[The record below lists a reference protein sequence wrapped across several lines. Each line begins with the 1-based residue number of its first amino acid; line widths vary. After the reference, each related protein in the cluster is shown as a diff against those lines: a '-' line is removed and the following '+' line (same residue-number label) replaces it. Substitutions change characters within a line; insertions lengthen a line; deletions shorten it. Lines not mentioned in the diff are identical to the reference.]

1 MQLFSYNNERLKD
14 KNNNLTT
21 FDYIVV
27 GAGSAGCVL
36 ANRLT
41 ANGEHKV
48 LLIEAGGTDWNPLI
62 HMPAGLAKL
71 VGIKSINWAYD
82 TEPEPHLNNRKLY
95 WPRGKVLGGSSSI
108 NAMCYCRGHRK
119 DYDHWEAQGNPGWGS
134 EDVLP
139 YFIKSENNQ
148 RLDNKFHQEGGLLSV
163 TDHKYTNPLSGVF
176 IDAAEEV
183 GYDRTDDFNGLH
195 QRGFGYYQVTIKN
208 GQRHST
214 AEAFL
219 KPAAQREN
227 LTVWTKTMALE
238 IVLEGNK
245 AVGLKVKRKGKT
257 EVIGVNKE
265 VILSGGAINSPQ
277 LLMLSGIGAAEELAE
292 HGIECKHNLPG
303 VGKNLQDHLDVCL
316 VQHCSQKITYDTV
329 SEVMSGLKYFL
340 FKKGPGTSNVA
351 EAGGFWQSPMA
362 DDDRPDLQ
370 FHFVPAMLDDH
381 GRNRLKGSG
390 YTLHMCVL
398 RPESRGEI
406 KLKSA
411 DPEQAP
417 LIQAN
422 YLEVEHDL
430 KLMIEGFKIQRK
442 IFASKAFDD
451 YRGEEIFP
459 GSDTQSDAEIAEF
472 IRNKGESIYHP
483 IGTCKMGSDEMAV
496 VDQQLKVH
504 GIEGLRVVDASAMPT
519 LVSGNTNA
527 PTIMMAE
534 KISDDILNQ

>member
-1 MQLFSYNNERLKD
+1 
-14 KNNNLTT
+14 
-21 FDYIVV
+21 
-27 GAGSAGCVL
+27 
-36 ANRLT
+36 
-41 ANGEHKV
+41 
-48 LLIEAGGTDWNPLI
+48 
-62 HMPAGLAKL
+62 
-71 VGIKSINWAYD
+71 
-82 TEPEPHLNNRKLY
+82 
-95 WPRGKVLGGSSSI
+95 
-108 NAMCYCRGHRK
+108 
-119 DYDHWEAQGNPGWGS
+119 
-134 EDVLP
+134 
-139 YFIKSENNQ
+139 
-148 RLDNKFHQEGGLLSV
+148 
-163 TDHKYTNPLSGVF
+163 
-176 IDAAEEV
+176 
-183 GYDRTDDFNGLH
+183 
-195 QRGFGYYQVTIKN
+195 
-208 GQRHST
+208 
-214 AEAFL
+214 
-219 KPAAQREN
+219 
-227 LTVWTKTMALE
+227 
-238 IVLEGNK
+238 
-245 AVGLKVKRKGKT
+245 
-257 EVIGVNKE
+257 
-265 VILSGGAINSPQ
+265 
-277 LLMLSGIGAAEELAE
+277 
-292 HGIECKHNLPG
+292 
-303 VGKNLQDHLDVCL
+303 
-316 VQHCSQKITYDTV
+316 
-329 SEVMSGLKYFL
+329 
-340 FKKGPGTSNVA
+340 
-351 EAGGFWQSPMA
+351 
-362 DDDRPDLQ
+362 
-370 FHFVPAMLDDH
+370 MLDDH

>member
-1 MQLFSYNNERLKD
+1 M
-14 KNNNLTT
+14 
-21 FDYIVV
+21 V
-27 GAGSAGCVL
+27 GAGSAGCVM
-36 ANRLT
+36 ANRLS
-41 ANGEHKV
+41 ADGKHSV
-48 LLIEAGGTDWNPLI
+48 LLVEAGGTDWNPLI

-71 VGIKSINWAYD
+71 VGIKSINWGYD
-82 TEPEPHLNNRKLY
+82 TEAEPQLNNRQLY

-134 EDVLP
+134 DDVLP
-139 YFIKSENNQ
+139 YFIKSEDNQ
-148 RLDNKFHQEGGLLSV
+148 RLDNEFHQEGGLLSV
-163 TDHKYTNPLSGVF
+163 SDHKYTNPLSGVF
-176 IDAAEEV
+176 IDAAEQV

-219 KPAAQREN
+219 KPAKNRDN
-227 LTVWTKTMALE
+227 LTVWTKTMAQKVV
-238 IVLEGNK
+238 ITHKK
-245 AVGLKVKRKGKT
+245 ATGLVVEKGGQRIELKA
-257 EVIGVNKE
+257 NKE

-277 LLMLSGIGAAEELAE
+277 LLMLSGIGQASELAE
-292 HGIECKHNLPG
+292 HGIVCQHELNG

-340 FKKGPGTSNVA
+340 FKEGPGTSNVA
-351 EAGGFWQSPMA
+351 EAGGFWQSPLA

-381 GRNRLKGSG
+381 GRNRLKGNG

-406 KLKSA
+406 KLKSS
-411 DPEQAP
+411 DPAAHP
-417 LIQAN
+417 HIQAN
-422 YLEVEHDL
+422 YLAVENDL
-430 KLMIEGFKIQRK
+430 KLMVEGFKIQRK
-442 IFASKAFDD
+442 IFAAAAFDE
-451 YRGEEIFP
+451 YRADEIFP
-459 GSDTQSDAEIAEF
+459 GSEVQTDEQIIEF
-472 IRNKGESIYHP
+472 IREKAESIYHP
-483 IGTCKMGSDEMAV
+483 IGTCKMGNDPMAV
-496 VDQQLKVH
+496 VDHNLKVH

-534 KISDDILNQ
+534 KISDVIIKEWS

>member
-1 MQLFSYNNERLKD
+1 MK
-14 KNNNLTT
+14 K

-36 ANRLT
+36 ANRLSADGKHT
-41 ANGEHKV
+41 V
-48 LLIEAGGTDWNPLI
+48 LLVEAGGTDWNPMI

-71 VGIKSINWAYD
+71 VGFKSINWNYD
-82 TEPEPHLNNRKLY
+82 TEPEPQLNNRKLY

-119 DYDHWEAQGNPGWGS
+119 DYDHWEAQGNAGWGS
-134 EDVLP
+134 KDVLP
-139 YFIKSENNQ
+139 YFMKSENNQ
-148 RLDNKFHQEGGLLSV
+148 RLKNEFHSQDGLLSV
-163 TDHKYTNPLSGVF
+163 SDHIYTNPLSDVF
-176 IDAAEEV
+176 LDAAAEA
-183 GYDRTDDFNGLH
+183 GYQRTDDFNGLR
-195 QRGFGYYQVTIKN
+195 QRGFGYYQVTQKN

-219 KPAAQREN
+219 KPAKGRSN
-227 LTVWTKTMALE
+227 LTVWTKTLAQKVILKDK
-238 IVLEGNK
+238 K
-245 AVGLKVKRKGKT
+245 ATGLLVKKGGQLQQLKA
-257 EVIGVNKE
+257 NKE
-265 VILSGGAINSPQ
+265 VILSSGAINSPQ
-277 LLMLSGIGAAEELAE
+277 LLMLSGIGNSEELAH
-292 HGIECKHNLPG
+292 HGIQCQHELPG

-316 VQHCSQKITYDTV
+316 VQHCSQDITYDTV
-329 SEVMSGLKYFL
+329 NEVLSGLKYYL

-362 DDDRPDLQ
+362 IDDRPDLQ

-381 GRNRLKGSG
+381 GRNRLKGNG

-411 DPEQAP
+411 NPEDPPQ
-417 LIQAN
+417 IQAN
-422 YLEVEHDL
+422 YLAVEHDL
-430 KLMIEGFKIQRK
+430 KIMVEGFKIQRK
-442 IFASKAFDD
+442 IFAAKAFDEFRD
-451 YRGEEIFP
+451 DEIFP
-459 GSDTQSDAEIAEF
+459 GSEVQTDEEIIDF
-472 IRNKGESIYHP
+472 IRNKAESIYHP
-483 IGTCKMGSDEMAV
+483 IGTCKMGSDDMAV
-496 VDQQLKVH
+496 VDQNLKVH

-534 KISDDILNQ
+534 KISDVIINQR

>member
-1 MQLFSYNNERLKD
+1 MEN
-14 KNNNLTT
+14 

-36 ANRLT
+36 ANRLSADGKHT
-41 ANGEHKV
+41 V
-48 LLIEAGGTDWNPLI
+48 LLIEAGTSDWNPLI

-71 VGIKSINWAYD
+71 VGIKSINWSYE
-82 TEPEPHLNNRKLY
+82 TEPESQLNDRQLY

-119 DYDHWEAQGNPGWGS
+119 DYDYWESQGNAGWGS

-139 YFIKSENNQ
+139 YFMKSENNQ
-148 RLDNKFHQEGGLLSV
+148 RLENEFHQSGGLLSV
-163 TDHKYTNPLSGVF
+163 TDHKYTNPLSEVF
-176 IDAAEEV
+176 IEAAGQA
-183 GYDRTDDFNGLH
+183 GYERTDDFNGLF

-219 KPAAQREN
+219 KPAKNRGN
-227 LTVWTKTMALE
+227 LTVWTKTMAE
-238 IVLEGNK
+238 KIILEGKK
-245 AVGLKVKRKGKT
+245 ATGIRVKRKGQIIELKA
-257 EVIGVNKE
+257 NKE

-277 LLMLSGIGAAEELAE
+277 LLMLSGIGVAEELAE

-316 VQHCSQKITYDTV
+316 VQQCSQKITYDTA
-329 SEVMSGLKYFL
+329 SELLTGLKYFL
-340 FKKGPGTSNVA
+340 FKSGPGTSNVA
-351 EAGGFWQSPMA
+351 EAGGFCQSPLA

-381 GRNRLKGSG
+381 GRNRLKGNG

-398 RPESRGEI
+398 RPQSRGEI

-411 DPEQAP
+411 EPEDHP
-417 LIQAN
+417 HIQAN
-422 YLEVEHDL
+422 YLENEDDL
-430 KLMIEGFKIQRK
+430 KLMVEGFKIQRK
-442 IFASKAFDD
+442 IFASKAFDE
-451 YRGEEIFP
+451 YRADEIFP
-459 GSDTQSDAEIAEF
+459 GSQTQSDDEIIDF
-472 IRNKGESIYHP
+472 IRNKAESIYHP
-483 IGTCKMGSDEMAV
+483 IGTCKMGTDEMAV

-504 GIEGLRVVDASAMPT
+504 GIENLRVVDASAMPT

-534 KISDDILNQ
+534 KISDDILNNP

>member
-1 MQLFSYNNERLKD
+1 MEK
-14 KNNNLTT
+14 

-36 ANRLT
+36 ANRLS
-41 ANGEHKV
+41 ADGKHSV
-48 LLIEAGGTDWNPLI
+48 LLVEAGGTDWNPLI
-62 HMPAGLAKL
+62 HMPAGIAKL
-71 VGIKSINWAYD
+71 VGIESINWGYNTA
-82 TEPEPHLNNRKLY
+82 PEPQLNNRRLY

-119 DYDHWEAQGNPGWGS
+119 DYDHWQAVGNKGWGS

-139 YFIKSENNQ
+139 YFMKSEDNQ
-148 RLDNKFHQEGGLLSV
+148 RIDNEFHSDDGLLSV
-163 TDHKYTNPLSGVF
+163 SDHKYTNPLSDVF
-176 IDAAEEV
+176 IAAAEEV
-183 GYDRTDDFNGLH
+183 GYPRTTDFNGLR
-195 QRGFGYYQVTIKN
+195 QRGFGYYQVTQKN

-219 KPAAQREN
+219 KPAKGRDN
-227 LTVWTKTMALE
+227 LTIWTKTLALK
-238 IVLEGNK
+238 VLLEGKK
-245 AVGLKVKRKGKT
+245 ATGMLLERNGKQV
-257 EVIGVNKE
+257 EVQANKE

-277 LLMLSGIGAAEELAE
+277 LLMLSGIGVAEELAE
-292 HGIECKHNLPG
+292 HGIECHHELPG

-316 VQHCSQKITYDTV
+316 VQRCSQKITYDTV

-340 FKKGPGTSNVA
+340 FKQGPGTSNVA
-351 EAGGFWQSPMA
+351 EAGGFLQSPLA

-381 GRNRLKGSG
+381 GRNKLKGSG

-406 KLKSA
+406 KLNSA
-411 DPEQAP
+411 DPKQHP
-417 LIQAN
+417 NIHAN
-422 YLEVEHDL
+422 YLSVEHDL

-442 IFASKAFDD
+442 IFAAAVFDP
-451 YRGEEIFP
+451 YRDDEMFP
-459 GSDTQSDAEIAEF
+459 GSDTQSDAEIIDF
-472 IRNKGESIYHP
+472 IRNKAESIYHP
-483 IGTCKMGSDEMAV
+483 IGTCKMGVDPMAV

-504 GIEGLRVVDASAMPT
+504 GMENLRVVDASAMPS

-534 KISDDILNQ
+534 KISDDILNSQ

>member
-1 MQLFSYNNERLKD
+1 LEN
-14 KNNNLTT
+14 

-36 ANRLT
+36 ANRLS
-41 ANGEHKV
+41 ADGKHSV
-48 LLIEAGGTDWNPLI
+48 LLVEAGTTDWNPFI

-71 VGIKSINWAYD
+71 VDFKSINWNYD
-82 TEPEPHLNNRKLY
+82 TQPEPHLNNRKLY

-119 DYDHWEAQGNPGWGS
+119 DYDHWESQGNPGWGS

-139 YFIKSENNQ
+139 YFLKSENNQ
-148 RLDNKFHQEGGLLSV
+148 RLENDFHQKGGLLSV
-163 TDHKYTNPLSGVF
+163 SDHKYTNPLSHVF
-176 IDAAEEV
+176 LDAAQEV
-183 GYDRTDDFNGLH
+183 GYEHTDDFNGLA
-195 QRGFGYYQVTIKN
+195 QRGFGFYQVTQEN

-219 KPAAQREN
+219 KPAKNRSN
-227 LTVWTKTMALE
+227 LTVWTKTLAQKVILDGHKATGLLVKKGGDLLE
-238 IVLEGNK
+238 IK
-245 AVGLKVKRKGKT
+245 A
-257 EVIGVNKE
+257 NKE

-277 LLMLSGIGAAEELAE
+277 LLMLSGIGISEELAE
-292 HGIECKHNLPG
+292 FGIMCKHNLPG

-316 VQHCSQKITYDTV
+316 VQHCSQKITYDTT
-329 SEVMSGLKYFL
+329 SEIMTGMKYFL
-340 FKKGPGTSNVA
+340 FKEGPGTSNVA
-351 EAGGFWQSPMA
+351 EAGGFCQSPLA

-381 GRNRLKGSG
+381 GRNRLKGNG

-406 KLKSA
+406 KLASG
-411 DPEQAP
+411 DPEAP
-417 LIQAN
+417 PKIHAN
-422 YLEVEHDL
+422 YLDAQVDL
-430 KLMIEGFKIQRK
+430 ELMVEGFKIQRK
-442 IFASKAFDD
+442 IFAAKAFDE
-451 YRGEEIFP
+451 YRADEIFP
-459 GSDTQSDAEIAEF
+459 GNETQSDEEIIGF
-472 IRNKGESIYHP
+472 IRAKAESIYHP
-483 IGTCKMGSDEMAV
+483 IGTCKMGTDEMAV
-496 VDQQLKVH
+496 VDHRLKVH

-534 KISDDILNQ
+534 KISDDILNSQ

>member
-1 MQLFSYNNERLKD
+1 MKE
-14 KNNNLTT
+14 

-36 ANRLT
+36 ANRLSADENNT
-41 ANGEHKV
+41 V
-48 LLIEAGGTDWNPLI
+48 LLVEAGGTDWNPLI

-71 VGIKSINWAYD
+71 VGIKSINWGYD
-82 TEPEPHLNNRKLY
+82 TAPEPQLNNRQLY

-119 DYDHWEAQGNPGWGS
+119 DYDLWEAQGNTGWGS

-148 RLDNKFHQEGGLLSV
+148 RLENEFHQKGGLLSV
-163 TDHKYTNPLSGVF
+163 SDHKYTNPLSDVF
-176 IDAAEEV
+176 IEAAEQV

-195 QRGFGYYQVTIKN
+195 QRGFGFYQLTQKN
-208 GQRHST
+208 GQRHSS
-214 AEAFL
+214 ADAFL
-219 KPAAQREN
+219 NPAKGRSN
-227 LTVWTKTMALE
+227 LTIWTKTMAQKVL
-238 IVLEGNK
+238 LEGKK
-245 AVGLKVKRKGKT
+245 AIGLQVSKGGKS
-257 EVIGVNKE
+257 IQLKANKE

-277 LLMLSGIGAAEELAE
+277 LLMLSGIGVASELAE
-292 HGIECKHNLPG
+292 HGIECQHELPG

-340 FKKGPGTSNVA
+340 FKEGPGTSNVA

-381 GRNRLKGSG
+381 GRNRLKGHG

-398 RPESRGEI
+398 RPESRGQI

-411 DPEQAP
+411 DPSEHPQ
-417 LIQAN
+417 IQAN
-422 YLEVEHDL
+422 YLDVEHDL

-442 IFASKAFDD
+442 ILAAPAFDA
-451 YRGEEIFP
+451 YRADEIFP
-459 GSDTQSDAEIAEF
+459 GSETQTDEQITDF
-472 IRNKGESIYHP
+472 IREKAESIYHP
-483 IGTCKMGSDEMAV
+483 IGTCKMGVDEMAV
-496 VDQQLKVH
+496 VDPNLQVH
-504 GIEGLRVVDASAMPT
+504 GIEGLRVVDASVMPT
-519 LVSGNTNA
+519 LVSGNTSA

-534 KISDDILNQ
+534 KISDVIIKART

>member
-1 MQLFSYNNERLKD
+1 MLRYNNERLKD
-14 KNNNLTT
+14 SNNDLKK

-36 ANRLT
+36 ANRLSADGKHT
-41 ANGEHKV
+41 V
-48 LLIEAGGTDWNPLI
+48 LLVEAGGTDWNPMI

-71 VGIKSINWAYD
+71 VGFKSINWNYE
-82 TEPEPHLNNRKLY
+82 TEPEPQLNNRKLY

-119 DYDHWEAQGNPGWGS
+119 DYDHWKAQGNPGWGS

-139 YFIKSENNQ
+139 YFMKSENNQ
-148 RLDNKFHQEGGLLSV
+148 RLKNEFHHQGGLLSV
-163 TDHKYTNPLSGVF
+163 SDHKYTNPLSDVF
-176 IDAAEEV
+176 LDAAEEV

-195 QRGFGYYQVTIKN
+195 QRGFGFYQLTQKN

-219 KPAAQREN
+219 KPAKGRSN
-227 LTVWTKTMALE
+227 LTVWTKTMAQKVVLQNKKVTGLVVKKGSKRLE
-238 IVLEGNK
+238 LK
-245 AVGLKVKRKGKT
+245 A
-257 EVIGVNKE
+257 NKE

-277 LLMLSGIGAAEELAE
+277 LMMLSGIGNAEELAV
-292 HGIECKHNLPG
+292 HGIECQHELPG

-316 VQHCSQKITYDTV
+316 VSHCSQKITYDTTN
-329 SEVMSGLKYFL
+329 EIMTGLKYFL
-340 FKKGPGTSNVA
+340 FKEGPGTSNVA
-351 EAGGFWQSPMA
+351 ETGGFWQSPLA

-381 GRNRLKGSG
+381 GRNRLKGNG

-411 DPEQAP
+411 DPEDAP
-417 LIQAN
+417 HIQAN
-422 YLEVEHDL
+422 YLDAEHDL
-430 KLMIEGFKIQRK
+430 KLMTEGFKIQRK
-442 IFASKAFDD
+442 IFAAKVFDA
-451 YRGEEIFP
+451 YRADEIFP
-459 GSDTQSDAEIAEF
+459 GSETQTDAEIIDF
-472 IRNKGESIYHP
+472 IRNKAESIYHP
-483 IGTCKMGSDEMAV
+483 IGTCKMGSDSMAV
-496 VDQQLKVH
+496 VDQNLQVH

-534 KISDDILNQ
+534 KISDVIISQQ